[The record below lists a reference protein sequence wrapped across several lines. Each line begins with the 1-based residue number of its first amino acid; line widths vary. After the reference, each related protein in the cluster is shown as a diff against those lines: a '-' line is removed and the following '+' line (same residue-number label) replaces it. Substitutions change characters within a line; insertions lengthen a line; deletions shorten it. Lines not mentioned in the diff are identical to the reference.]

1 MGKSAAWREVAEL
14 IGITA
19 IFVSLIAVVVELRQT
34 QAAISAATYQ
44 ARAFDGMTSAR
55 EQYNGDYIAP
65 ILARVDWEDSNSLN
79 ELSDEEGF
87 RLRMFYLSQMID
99 FDNEFYQ
106 YQNGFLDEEY
116 FEYVSKPRLPG
127 MALRWRSLGIV
138 EPRPSFR
145 YFVGEQ
151 LESNLK

>member
-1 MGKSAAWREVAEL
+1 MAKSATWREVAEL

-19 IFVSLIAVVVELRQT
+19 IVVSLIAVVVELRQT
-34 QAAISAATYQ
+34 QAAISAGTYQ

-65 ILARVDWEDSNSLN
+65 ILARVDLEDPNSLN
-79 ELSDEEGF
+79 ELSEEERF
-87 RLRMFYLSQMID
+87 RLRIFYLSQMID

-116 FEYVSKPRLPG
+116 FEYVSKRRLPG
-127 MALRWRSLGIV
+127 VARRWRNLGFV

-145 YFVGEQ
+145 SFVDEQ
-151 LESNLK
+151 LESN